1 MQTSVDI
8 EEVDAAEQH
17 LLEYLRGCL
26 PDGNAR

>member
-17 LLEYLRGCL
+17 FLENFRGCL